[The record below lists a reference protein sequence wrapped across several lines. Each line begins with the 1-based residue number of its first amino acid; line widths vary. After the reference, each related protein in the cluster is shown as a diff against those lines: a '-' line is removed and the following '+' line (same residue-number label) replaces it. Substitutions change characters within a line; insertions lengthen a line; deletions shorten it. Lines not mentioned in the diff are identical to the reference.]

1 MKNVQSPAALPTK
14 PGFAWL
20 QLLQRAFHGNHSDNA
35 NKRHSAISA
44 AISAPVVSATF
55 APVSVVY
62 EHRVLVV
69 DDNPSNLLLVSEQ
82 LSCFGIT
89 PLLAADG
96 AEAVALASELRL
108 DLILMDLQMPVLDGL
123 AATREIR
130 ISELAH
136 QRRRVPVMA
145 FTSSAPALAVLQ
157 DCGVDSLLEKPCNH
171 NALHH
176 CLQRWCPQVL
186 APDATE
192 SGEFVSRK
200 PGPGGTFAGH
210 HKVGF
215 SRPGLPLG

>member
-1 MKNVQSPAALPTK
+1 MKNVQSPAAFPTK

-20 QLLQRAFHGNHSDNA
+20 QLLQRAFHGNHSDDA
-35 NKRHSAISA
+35 NQRHSTVSA

-55 APVSVVY
+55 APVPVVY

-136 QRRRVPVMA
+136 QRQRVPVMA

-157 DCGVDSLLEKPCNH
+157 DCGVDSLLEKPCDH
-171 NALHH
+171 NALQD

-192 SGEFVSRK
+192 IGEFGPRDPMSR
-200 PGPGGTFAGH
+200 GNWLGH
-210 HKVGF
+210 HTAGF
-215 SRPGLPLG
+215 SRPGLPPG

>member
-1 MKNVQSPAALPTK
+1 MKNVQSPAGFPAK

-20 QLLQRAFHGNHSDNA
+20 QMLQRAFHGSYSDDA
-35 NKRHSAISA
+35 NGRHQIIPA
-44 AISAPVVSATF
+44 AVSAPVASAN
-55 APVSVVY
+55 SVHRSVTDN
-62 EHRVLVV
+62 ERVLVV

-108 DLILMDLQMPVLDGL
+108 ALILMDLQMPVLDGL

-130 ISELAH
+130 ISELAQ
-136 QRRRVPVMA
+136 QRQRVPVMA
-145 FTSSAPALAVLQ
+145 FTSSAPALRVLQ
-157 DCGVDSLLEKPCNH
+157 DCGVDSLLEKPCDH
-171 NALHH
+171 NALHD

-192 SGEFVSRK
+192 IGEFGPRDPMSR
-200 PGPGGTFAGH
+200 GNWLGH
-210 HKVGF
+210 HTAGF
-215 SRPGLPLG
+215 SRPGLPPG